1 MRALRLQFPRWGRL
15 SAGAQQARGWLPG
28 LALCAVIVLAAAFVT
43 GLHAGPP
50 VLYALLFGT
59 LLHHHSQDPR
69 TAPGVEFCVQ
79 VVLRWGIG
87 LIGARITVDQ
97 VAALGWSTALT
108 VVVAS
113 ASTLVCGWLAARW
126 LRLPAP
132 LGALAGGA
140 TAICGASAALAIAA
154 VLPRTQ
160 ELDRQTLAV
169 VVMATLLST
178 LAMFVYPLAARLLQ
192 LPPGLAGLF
201 LGATI
206 HDVAQVVV
214 AGYSMGNEVGDVASI
229 VKLFRVSLLVL
240 VVAGVGWAFRARG
253 RDAAGPPVAHRRA
266 LLPWFLLM
274 FLGMVA
280 LNSAGGLPQ
289 ALQAGVGQ
297 VSQACLTM
305 GAAALGMKA
314 SFRQV
319 LQAGWRPALLMGIT
333 TLWIAGFVLAA
344 VLA

>member
-1 MRALRLQFPRWGRL
+1 MRALMLQITRLDH
-15 SAGAQQARGWLPG
+15 GASLPG
-28 LALCAVIVLAAAFVT
+28 LALCAVIVLAASFVNSVYP
-43 GLHAGPP
+43 GPP

-69 TAPGVEFCVQ
+69 TALGVEFCVQ

-87 LIGARITVDQ
+87 LIGARITLAQ
-97 VAALGWSTALT
+97 VAALGWGTALT

-113 ASTLVCGWLAARW
+113 ATTLACGLLVARR
-126 LRLPAP
+126 LRLPST
-132 LGALAGGA
+132 LGVLAGGA

-154 VLPRTQ
+154 VLPRSDD
-160 ELDRQTLAV
+160 LDRQTLAV

-178 LAMFVYPLAARLLQ
+178 LAMFCYPLAAHALH
-192 LPPGLAGLF
+192 LPPGAAGVF

-214 AGYSMGNEVGDVASI
+214 AGYSMGAEVGDAASI
-229 VKLFRVSLLVL
+229 VKLFRVSLLAL
-240 VVAGVGWAFRARG
+240 VVVGIGWAFGARSG
-253 RDAAGPPVAHRRA
+253 EAAAAAAPRRRV
-266 LLPWFLLM
+266 LLPWFLVM
-274 FLGMVA
+274 FLA
-280 LNSAGGLPQ
+280 LVLLHSAGGLPQ
-289 ALQAGVGQ
+289 ALQAGMGQ

-319 LQAGWRPALLMGIT
+319 LRAGWRPAALMAVTTGWIT
-333 TLWIAGFVLAA
+333 AFVLIALHA
-344 VLA
+344 QGALQA